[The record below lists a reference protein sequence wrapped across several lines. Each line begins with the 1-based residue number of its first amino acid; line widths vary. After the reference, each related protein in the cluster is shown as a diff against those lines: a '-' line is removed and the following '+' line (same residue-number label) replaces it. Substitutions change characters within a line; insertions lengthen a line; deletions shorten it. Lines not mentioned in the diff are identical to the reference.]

1 MQICFDTYP
10 VQRSKRLYQRGN
22 INLSAHLFSDNSCK
36 LNSGS
41 LLSISG
47 GRFSFLPAIRK
58 PVWETRWVYIL
69 YTKTIF
75 VCPRKLFLRGQL
87 LRFRTLL
94 TKTWSFISFVHELY
108 FIFSGNLKLD
118 FLLFFCFAWYFFI
131 SSIATSVMYFSC
143 IIRCALIYSLLV
155 STFFNNLLTLPHV
168 PTTSKASQFMLAS
181 EHLGCISGPWRI
193 VLLFLRDFDK
203 HFCSRSVCDARLHI
217 DQNLTLE

>member
-1 MQICFDTYP
+1 MFWYIPCTE
-10 VQRSKRLYQRGN
+10 VKKVV
-22 INLSAHLFSDNSCK
+22 SARKHQSVYLFSDDSCK

-94 TKTWSFISFVHELY
+94 TETWSFISFVHELY

-143 IIRCALIYSLLV
+143 IIRSPCINVFLIIYSP
-155 STFFNNLLTLPHV
+155 SPTFLPPQKPPNL
-168 PTTSKASQFMLAS
+168 
-181 EHLGCISGPWRI
+181 C
-193 VLLFLRDFDK
+193 
-203 HFCSRSVCDARLHI
+203 
-217 DQNLTLE
+217 